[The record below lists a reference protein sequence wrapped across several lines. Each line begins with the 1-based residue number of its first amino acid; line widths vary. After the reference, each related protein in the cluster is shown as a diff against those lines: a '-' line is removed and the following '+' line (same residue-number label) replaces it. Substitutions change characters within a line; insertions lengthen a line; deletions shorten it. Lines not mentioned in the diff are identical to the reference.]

1 MVLQNPKKLSKLLL
15 YQTKNRNIM
24 TVLRKKVQFSFWIFI
39 ILAVLLVIF
48 SVQNSEAIGVRVF
61 FWNVNVSLAILL
73 IGTFLTGLI
82 TGALYAYRK
91 FLPDAKEEK
100 EKEREKK
107 KDNLYDPLAP
117 NYIEKDF

>member
-1 MVLQNPKKLSKLLL
+1 LLL
-15 YQTKNRNIM
+15 HQTKKRNIM

-91 FLPDAKEEK
+91 FLPDAKELNEER

-107 KDNLYDPLAP
+107 KENLYDPLAP

>member
-1 MVLQNPKKLSKLLL
+1 MS
-15 YQTKNRNIM
+15 
-24 TVLRKKVQFSFWIFI
+24 VLRKKVQFSFWIFI

-91 FLPDAKEEK
+91 FLPESRKVEK
-100 EKEREKK
+100 DKK
-107 KDNLYDPLAP
+107 TKDLYDPLAP

>member
-1 MVLQNPKKLSKLLL
+1 
-15 YQTKNRNIM
+15 M

-48 SVQNSEAIGVRVF
+48 SVQNSETIMVRVF
-61 FWNVNVSLAILL
+61 LWNVEVSMAILL
-73 IGTFLTGLI
+73 IGVFLTGLI

-91 FLPDAKEEK
+91 FLPDAKDVEMEKNKKREK
-100 EKEREKK
+100 E
-107 KDNLYDPLAP
+107 NLYDPLAP

>member
-1 MVLQNPKKLSKLLL
+1 MLLQQPQKD
-15 YQTKNRNIM
+15 NIM

-39 ILAVLLVIF
+39 VLAVLLVIF
-48 SVQNSEAIGVRVF
+48 SVQNSEAIQVRVF
-61 FWNVNVSLAILL
+61 LWNVHVSLAILL

-91 FLPDAKEEK
+91 FLPNAKDLEK
-100 EKEREKK
+100 DRDKK
-107 KDNLYDPLAP
+107 KENLYDPLTA

>member
-1 MVLQNPKKLSKLLL
+1 
-15 YQTKNRNIM
+15 M

-39 ILAVLLVIF
+39 VLAVLLVIF
-48 SVQNSEAIGVRVF
+48 SVQNSEAIGVRVY

-91 FLPDAKEEK
+91 FLPNAKDLEQEK
-100 EKEREKK
+100 EKEKK
-107 KDNLYDPLAP
+107 KENLYDPLAS

>member
-1 MVLQNPKKLSKLLL
+1 MLQH
-15 YQTKNRNIM
+15 QTKNRNIM

-61 FWNVNVSLAILL
+61 LWNVEVSLAILL
-73 IGTFLTGLI
+73 IGTFLTGLV

-91 FLPDAKEEK
+91 FLPDAKEVEK
-100 EKEREKK
+100 DKEQKK
-107 KDNLYDPLAP
+107 ENLYDPMSP

>member
-1 MVLQNPKKLSKLLL
+1 MLL

-73 IGTFLTGLI
+73 IGTFLTGLV

-91 FLPDAKEEK
+91 FLPEHKEVAKEK
-100 EKEREKK
+100 EKKK
-107 KDNLYDPLAP
+107 ENLYDPLAS

>member
-1 MVLQNPKKLSKLLL
+1 MLL

-48 SVQNSEAIGVRVF
+48 SVQNSEAIAVRVF

-82 TGALYAYRK
+82 TGALYAWRK
-91 FLPDAKEEK
+91 FLPDAKDLEK
-100 EKEREKK
+100 EKEKK
-107 KDNLYDPLAP
+107 KENLYDPLAST
-117 NYIEKDF
+117 YIEKDF

>member
-1 MVLQNPKKLSKLLL
+1 LLQ

-61 FWNVNVSLAILL
+61 LWNVEVSLAILL
-73 IGTFLTGLI
+73 IGTFLTGLV

-91 FLPDAKEEK
+91 FLPDSKEK
-100 EKEREKK
+100 EKDQKK
-107 KDNLYDPLAP
+107 KNLYDPQST

>member
-1 MVLQNPKKLSKLLL
+1 MLQH
-15 YQTKNRNIM
+15 QTKIRNIM

-39 ILAVLLVIF
+39 TLAVLLVIF

-61 FWNVNVSLAILL
+61 FWNINISLAILL

-82 TGALYAYRK
+82 TGALYAYRR
-91 FLPDAKEEK
+91 FLPDAKEVKE

-107 KDNLYDPLAP
+107 KENLYDPLAS